1 MSISSVN
8 GNILSIAESSV
19 RCEVIVS
26 DVSTIIILP
35 LSLFTNDIHVGYPF
49 TLSVELI
56 NDEICPKI
64 EKRELDFT
72 RTKQLR
78 DEIYDILDKLEK
90 LS

>member
-8 GNILSIAESSV
+8 GNILSITESSV
-19 RCEVIVS
+19 RCEVIVL
-26 DVSTIIILP
+26 DASTIIILP
-35 LSLFTNDIHVGYPF
+35 LSLFSNDIYVGYPF

>member
-26 DVSTIIILP
+26 DASTIIILP
-35 LSLFTNDIHVGYPF
+35 LSLFANDIHVGYPF

-72 RTKQLR
+72 RTKQIR